1 MKKNLAIPSSSF
13 LNKLRIFC
21 NFSILKKLNLIFGFL
36 VKFWV
41 KFWCDMIWLFID
53 RKWPPRGV
61 TEVTKHP
68 KLSRTKIPLKILPG
82 IRKSSLKFSKLKN
95 CKKFSVYSKTR
106 LMGSLNFFSKISK
119 IIYNNLH
126 LKWFQNI
133 SHFKSW
139 FWPILEHWPLI

>member
-82 IRKSSLKFSKLKN
+82 IRKSSLNFSKLKN

-106 LMGSLNFFSKISK
+106 KMGSLNFFSKISK

-133 SHFKSW
+133 SQLLSW
-139 FWPILEHWPLI
+139 FYVMVP

>member
-21 NFSILKKLNLIFGFL
+21 NFSILKNLNLIFGFL
-36 VKFWV
+36 VKFWG

-82 IRKSSLKFSKLKN
+82 IRKSNLIFSKLKN

-106 LMGSLNFFSKISK
+106 PLGSLNFFSKILK

-133 SHFKSW
+133 SQLLSW
-139 FWPILEHWPLI
+139 FYVMVP